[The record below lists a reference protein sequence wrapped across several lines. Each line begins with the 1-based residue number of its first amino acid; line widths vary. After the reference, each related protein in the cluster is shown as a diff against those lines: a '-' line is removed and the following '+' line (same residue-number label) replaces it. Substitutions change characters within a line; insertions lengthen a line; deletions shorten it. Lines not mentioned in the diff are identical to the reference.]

1 MNAATVAEKRPVGVL
16 RSRATAA
23 IAERLRLEPRGAWVG
38 VPYDQRLAVA
48 KRLLFVRLRLNR
60 AGLMRWRREDRTR
73 GR

>member
-1 MNAATVAEKRPVGVL
+1 MSAVVAEPRPVQVR
-16 RSRATAA
+16 RSRASAA
-23 IAERLRLEPRGAWVG
+23 IAERLRTEASGAWAG
-38 VPYDQRLAVA
+38 VPYEQRLATA